1 MFLILFISEKVKNRF
16 TEILTVYGKVPL
28 FYFIVHLFIIHSIM
42 FLMLRLQGF
51 GSNDLLFGAFNNGRP
66 KAGGGVDLPVIY
78 LIWLCFC
85 IRYVNGMAA
94 TSQSTRRK
102 NFSDICKIFI
112 HVDLLVLF

>member
-28 FYFIVHLFIIHSIM
+28 FYFIIHLFIIHSLM

-51 GSNDLLFGAFNNGRP
+51 GSKDLLFGAFNNGRP

-78 LIWLCFC
+78 LIWISVVVLLYPVCKWYGSYKSVHKEKKLL
-85 IRYVNGMAA
+85 RY
-94 TSQSTRRK
+94 
-102 NFSDICKIFI
+102 
-112 HVDLLVLF
+112 L